1 MRESAY
7 IAEIDLKALRPV
19 YGKVPT
25 FAPISRFAKETRDL
39 ALVMSKSV
47 TCGEVEKA
55 IAEASSFVE
64 SVELFDVYERLQVGP
79 EKKSMAFTVTFAPK
93 EEEFTTE
100 AVDGYVKKILK
111 NLNNK
116 LGVELR
122 S

>member
-55 IAEASSFVE
+55 IAEASSFVQ
-64 SVELFDVYERLQVGP
+64 SVQLFDVYEGSTGWTR
-79 EKKSMAFTVTFAPK
+79 
-93 EEEFTTE
+93 EE
-100 AVDGYVKKILK
+100 VHGLHRKPLPRRRK
-111 NLNNK
+111 NSPQ
-116 LGVELR
+116 R
-122 S
+122 QWTAT

>member
-55 IAEASSFVE
+55 IAEAKMCIRDRGRAGIRSAVCPDNGRNHGNSGKSHYF
-64 SVELFDVYERLQVGP
+64 LQKS
-79 EKKSMAFTVTFAPK
+79 KK
-93 EEEFTTE
+93 
-100 AVDGYVKKILK
+100 
-111 NLNNK
+111 
-116 LGVELR
+116 
-122 S
+122 